1 MKPEDSLLAISL
13 KLTLLFAAVVVFA
26 SFMAIALHR
35 IWARIIEPF
44 LEAGGRYDGL

>member
-35 IWARIIEPF
+35 IWARIIEAIP
-44 LEAGGRYDGL
+44 